1 MAAVL
6 ALVAA
11 CAFAAGSV
19 LQQRGTLQAPAAGD
33 DARFLVQ
40 ILREPVWLAGGLMQ
54 VVGWVLQAAA
64 LDRGSLIV
72 VQSLTTLSL
81 VIALPLGVRFTD
93 QHVGRR
99 EILGAVA
106 VIAGI
111 IAFLAAGTPAGGTS
125 NPSAAAW
132 WSAGLASLVIIAGL
146 AALARTRRGA
156 PRAAL
161 FGAAAG
167 VGFALQAA
175 VTKVFVG
182 ELGHGVASLLTTWS
196 TYVLIVSALVGFV
209 LQQSALKTGVL
220 APAMAA
226 SNASTLMFSV
236 VFGIAIFDETLTQ
249 GTGRVV
255 SAWIGLAIAVFG
267 VLMLASST
275 PGTTS
280 EGTRPDQRVP
290 DPGSMP

>member
-6 ALVAA
+6 ALLAA
-11 CAFAAGSV
+11 CAFAAGAV
-19 LQQRGTLQAPAAGD
+19 LQQRGTLQAPAPGE

-40 ILREPVWLAGGLMQ
+40 ILREPVWLVGGLMQ
-54 VVGWVLQAAA
+54 VAGWILQAAA
-64 LDRGSLIV
+64 LDRGPLVV
-72 VQSLTTLSL
+72 VQSLTTFSL

-111 IAFLAAGTPAGGTS
+111 ILFLMAGSPSGGTS

-132 WSAGLASLVIIAGL
+132 WSAGLVSVAIVAGMAML
-146 AALARTRRGA
+146 GRTRQGA
-156 PRAAL
+156 TRAAL

-167 VGFALQAA
+167 IGFALQAA

-182 ELGHGVASLLTTWS
+182 ELGNGVASLLTTWS
-196 TYVLIVSALVGFV
+196 TWVLIVSALVGFV

-220 APAMAA
+220 ASAMAA
-226 SNASTLMFSV
+226 SNASTLIFSV
-236 VFGIAIFDETLTQ
+236 LFGIAIFDETLTQ
-249 GTGRVV
+249 GTARGIP
-255 SAWIGLAIAVFG
+255 AWIGLAIAVAG
-267 VLMLASST
+267 VLSLANSAPGAT
-275 PGTTS
+275 PP
-280 EGTRPDQRVP
+280 RANPDQQVP
-290 DPGSMP
+290 VPGSAS